1 VPAIRRLS
9 LVLYFIVSFGTLAV
23 ADLPNK
29 PRGYVT
35 DEAHILD
42 AATINQIEQ
51 LSVELEEKTSA
62 ELGVVTISS
71 LEGRD
76 IEGYAS
82 DLFQKWGLGKK
93 GKDNGV
99 LLLIAPNDRRGRLE
113 VGYGLEGLIPDGLAG
128 RILDEAVIP
137 FFRQGN
143 MAGGVLSGA
152 MQTAQI
158 IAQGHNVQLT
168 RIPNG
173 YKRQLNQRK
182 SRSPL
187 SLGLGFLLFLIMLIL
202 FVRHPLL
209 FWLLLSGRGGVGGWG
224 GGGFGGGGFGGFGGG
239 MSGGGGSSRG
249 W

>member
-1 VPAIRRLS
+1 MTPASGL
-9 LVLYFIVSFGTLAV
+9 

-209 FWLLLSGRGGVGGWG
+209 FWLLLSGRGGGGGWG

>member
-209 FWLLLSGRGGVGGWG
+209 FWLLLSGRGGGGGWG